1 MKPIQVSQLNRYINT
16 VFRNEPLLT
25 NIPVTGEVSGIKYHS
40 SGHVYFSLKDKT
52 SVIRC
57 FLPADRVRYL
67 KYTLEDGMQIVAEGY
82 VSVYE
87 RGGYY
92 SLNVRNVRIEGE
104 GDLAVAFEALK
115 QKLAAEGL
123 FDEKYKKPLPAFPL
137 KVGVVTSPTGAAI
150 RDILRTIRNKNHLTD
165 IVLCPCLVQ
174 GDGAAEDVSKA
185 IRAMNELEFG
195 PDVLIVG
202 RGGGSIEDLWAFNE
216 EPVARAIFGSEIP
229 VISAV
234 GHETDFTIADFAAD
248 VRAAT
253 PTAAAEMA
261 VQDTSELK
269 QMAERYR
276 DEARVSLER
285 IVSMLEGSMEMSAP
299 KELMRYLTYRLENAE
314 SRADV
319 LMKEASAGLKEAIHR
334 EELKIET
341 LKSRVES
348 MDPMKILSRGYGI
361 VSFPDGKMIRS
372 VKETGP
378 GQEIRVRLADGE
390 LDCLVENSREITKG

>member
-150 RDILRTIRNKNHLTD
+150 RDILRTIRNKNHLAD

-174 GDGAAEDVSKA
+174 GDGASEDIRRA
-185 IRAMNELEFG
+185 IKAMNELEIR

-261 VQDTSELK
+261 VPDTGELK
-269 QMAERYR
+269 LMAERYR
-276 DEARVSLER
+276 EEASAGLER
-285 IVSMLEGSMEMSAP
+285 KVSMLEGSMDLLAP
-299 KELMRYLTYRLENAE
+299 KELMRYLAYRLDNAE

-319 LMKEASAGLKEAIHR
+319 LMKEAAAGLKEAIHR

-341 LKSRVES
+341 IKSRVES

-361 VSFPDGKMIRS
+361 VSLPDGKMIRS
-372 VKETGP
+372 VKETNP

-390 LDCLVENSREITKG
+390 LDCRVEDKREITEG

>member
-1 MKPIQVSQLNRYINT
+1 M
-16 VFRNEPLLT
+16 
-25 NIPVTGEVSGIKYHS
+25 
-40 SGHVYFSLKDKT
+40 
-52 SVIRC
+52 
-57 FLPADRVRYL
+57 
-67 KYTLEDGMQIVAEGY
+67 
-82 VSVYE
+82 
-87 RGGYY
+87 
-92 SLNVRNVRIEGE
+92 
-104 GDLAVAFEALK
+104 
-115 QKLAAEGL
+115 
-123 FDEKYKKPLPAFPL
+123 
-137 KVGVVTSPTGAAI
+137 
-150 RDILRTIRNKNHLTD
+150 
-165 IVLCPCLVQ
+165 
-174 GDGAAEDVSKA
+174 
-185 IRAMNELEFG
+185 
-195 PDVLIVG
+195 
-202 RGGGSIEDLWAFNE
+202 
-216 EPVARAIFGSEIP
+216 
-229 VISAV
+229 ISAV

-261 VQDTSELK
+261 VPDTGELK

-285 IVSMLEGSMEMSAP
+285 KVSMLEGSMEMSAP
-299 KELMRYLTYRLENAE
+299 KELMRYLTYCLENAE

>member
-150 RDILRTIRNKNHLTD
+150 RDILRTIRNKNYLAD

-174 GDGAAEDVSKA
+174 GDGASEDIRRA
-185 IRAMNELEFG
+185 IEAMNELEIR

-261 VQDTSELK
+261 VPDTGELK
-269 QMAERYR
+269 LMAERYR
-276 DEARVSLER
+276 EEARAGLER
-285 IVSMLEGSMEMSAP
+285 KVSMLEGSMDLLAP
-299 KELMRYLTYRLENAE
+299 KELMRYLAYRLDNAE

-319 LMKEASAGLKEAIHR
+319 LMKEAAAGLKEAIHR

-341 LKSRVES
+341 IKSRVES

-390 LDCLVENSREITKG
+390 LDCRVEDKREITEG